1 MTPKVNE
8 NKEFAEWFRDWIAT
22 IQQNRAPVERTLP
35 ETAADGQKHSD
46 GTHLLDSKRRVAQG
60 RHVA

>member
-8 NKEFAEWFRDWIAT
+8 NKEFAQWFRDWIAT

-46 GTHLLDSKRRVAQG
+46 GTHLLGSKRRVAQG